1 MSLHADVVAL
11 KGSFFTVENTTVTD
25 IFQRDLLCNG
35 NEENLLSCPFMQY
48 ETGARDC
55 PMDHS
60 EDAGVKCN
68 GKCNKNNV
76 HSPIL
81 YQSAVYSC
89 K

>member
-1 MSLHADVVAL
+1 MSLSFCADVVAL
-11 KGSFFTVENTTVTD
+11 KRSFYAVENSTVTD

-35 NEENLLSCPFMQY
+35 SEDSLLSCSYMQY

-68 GKCNKNNV
+68 GE
-76 HSPIL
+76 
-81 YQSAVYSC
+81 
-89 K
+89 